1 MATMKDI
8 AREASVSVAT
18 VSMVLNNKPNSRI
31 SKHKREEIER
41 LARKLNYQP
50 NFAAISL
57 SKQQSLN
64 IALIVPDITNPFFS
78 LLTKEIDLSLEK
90 DGYSTIFVDSNNSFQ
105 NEKKA
110 IESMVSRGVDGI
122 ILVPSNEFFRVDQA
136 QRKQLI
142 ANLDKPFILLN
153 AYPND
158 LDVSY
163 VNFDN
168 VNGAYIATQEL
179 IDKGHR
185 EIAFIQGQTGFV
197 NAAERLAGY
206 QQALR
211 DHHLAIKPQNLF
223 MGDYSVQSGYELAST
238 ITQRKDI
245 TAILSSNDLMLF
257 GMIKWAKMH
266 HIDVLHQYAMIGFDN
281 DPYSEIL
288 EVPLTSVDQ
297 RPKAM
302 IEEALA
308 ILLERIGNDHPVNK
322 HALIKPELIKRAS
335 VFAPVP
341 TSE

>member
-8 AREASVSVAT
+8 ARQASVSVAT

-41 LARKLNYQP
+41 IARKLNYHP

-78 LLTKEIDLSLEK
+78 LLTKEIDLSLERG
-90 DGYSTIFVDSNNSFQ
+90 GYSTIFVDSNNSFQ

-122 ILVPSNEFFRVDQA
+122 ILVPSNEFFLVDHV
-136 QRKQLI
+136 QREQLI
-142 ANLDKPFILLN
+142 ANLAKPFILLN

-206 QQALR
+206 KQALKNN
-211 DHHLAIKPQNLF
+211 HLPLKQQNLF
-223 MGDYSVQSGYELAST
+223 VGDYSVQSGYELANV
-238 ITQRKDI
+238 ITQQKNI

-257 GMIKWAKMH
+257 GMIKWGKMH
-266 HIDVLHQYAMIGFDN
+266 HVDVLHRYAMIGFDN

-288 EVPLTSVDQ
+288 AVPLTSVDQ
-297 RPKAM
+297 RPKEM
-302 IEEALA
+302 IEETLA
-308 ILLERIGNDHPVNK
+308 ILFDMIGSDHKVFK
-322 HALIKPELIKRAS
+322 HALVKPELIKRAS
-335 VFAPVP
+335 LFAPI
-341 TSE
+341 TAD